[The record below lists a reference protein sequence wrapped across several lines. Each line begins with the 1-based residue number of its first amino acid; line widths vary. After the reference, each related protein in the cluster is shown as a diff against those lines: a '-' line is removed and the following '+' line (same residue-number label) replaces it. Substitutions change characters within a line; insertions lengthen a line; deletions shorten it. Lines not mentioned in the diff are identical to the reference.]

1 MSHVPSRRATRLN
14 GRVLRLATGALTAAV
29 LLVAC
34 GDGGDADEPADDDED
49 TTEEAGDDDGDD
61 GGDADAAPSGDPE
74 HLRVRSVRPVE
85 SLDPAIM
92 PGRAED
98 AIITTMFENLL
109 TYEPGTE
116 QLVPE
121 LAESFESSEDGLEHR
136 FVLKEGI
143 QFQHGY
149 GELTAE
155 DVKFSFER
163 IAGMT
168 EPVVE
173 SSYAGDWATLEEVE
187 VVDTYEGIIH
197 LSEPFAPLMTTTIPN
212 NAGMIVSKAAV
223 EELGEDFNTQPIG
236 TGAYQMAENTP
247 GQQVV
252 LERFEDY
259 SGAADYVDEPQWESI
274 SFVEIADDSAADIA
288 LESGDLDF
296 AIVSSSGMSRF
307 EEDSNFETHEQTT
320 LDYGWVGMNVED
332 EVLSDINIRRAIR
345 SALDVDGM
353 IEAGFDGR
361 VSRADAL
368 IAPGNPIGYW
378 EDAPRYE
385 QDLEQAQAHLDEAGV
400 DGSEIPLT
408 MTINEQAGSR
418 AIAEITQANLGQLGI
433 DVQIDLV
440 DDSEFLDAGS
450 EGTLQL
456 FYQSFSNNAD
466 PSWATVWF
474 SCDQVGDWNWMQWC
488 NEDFQELHE
497 AALTEQDQDV
507 RHDQYVEMQEIMDE
521 DAVAA
526 WVMYRTNLYAYDAGL
541 EPSFAP
547 ARALFNAW
555 DFRR

>member
-1 MSHVPSRRATRLN
+1 MSHVPSRRAIRPN
-14 GRVLRLATGALTAAV
+14 GRVLRLATGALAAAV

-34 GDGGDADEPADDDED
+34 GDGDVEDAPADDETTVEEEDEATD
-49 TTEEAGDDDGDD
+49 DDVAAAPAGDT
-61 GGDADAAPSGDPE
+61 E
-74 HLRVRSVRPVE
+74 HLRVRSVRPVQ
-85 SLDPAIM
+85 SIDPAIM

-98 AIITTMFENLL
+98 EVLDNIFEGLVA
-109 TYEPGTE
+109 YEPGSDE
-116 QLVPE
+116 VVLE
-121 LAESFESSEDGLEHR
+121 LAETFESSDDGLEHR

-143 QFQHGY
+143 QFQGGY
-149 GELTAE
+149 GEVTAE

-163 IAGMT
+163 VAGLT
-168 EPVVE
+168 EPVLE
-173 SSYAGDWATLEEVE
+173 SSYVGDWATLEEVE
-187 VVDTYEGIIH
+187 VVDTYEGIIR
-197 LSEPFAPLMTTTIPN
+197 LSEPFAPLMTTTLPN
-212 NAGMIVSKAAV
+212 NAGKIVSKDAV

-236 TGAYQMAENTP
+236 TGPYEVVEHSP
-247 GQQVV
+247 GQHVV

-259 SGAADYVDEPQWESI
+259 GGAADYVDAPQWESI
-274 SFVEIADDSAADIA
+274 TFVTIEDDSAADIA
-288 LESGDLDF
+288 LESGELDF
-296 AIVSSSGMSRF
+296 SIVSASGISRF
-307 EEDSNFETHEQTT
+307 EEDDDNFETYEQTT

-353 IEAGFDGR
+353 IAAGFEGR

-368 IAPGNPIGYW
+368 IAPDNPIGYW
-378 EDAPRYE
+378 EDAPRYD
-385 QDLEQAQAHLDEAGV
+385 QDLEQAEAYLAEAGV
-400 DGSEIPLT
+400 DGSDLALT

-418 AIAEITQANLGQLGI
+418 AIAEITQANLAQLGI

-450 EGTLQL
+450 DGTLQL

-488 NEDFQELHE
+488 DEEFQELHE
-497 AALTEQDQDV
+497 AALVESGQDV
-507 RHDQYVEMQEIMDE
+507 RHDHYVEMQQIMDE

-526 WVMYRTNLYAYDAGL
+526 WVMYRTNLYAYANDL
-541 EPSFAP
+541 EPSLAP